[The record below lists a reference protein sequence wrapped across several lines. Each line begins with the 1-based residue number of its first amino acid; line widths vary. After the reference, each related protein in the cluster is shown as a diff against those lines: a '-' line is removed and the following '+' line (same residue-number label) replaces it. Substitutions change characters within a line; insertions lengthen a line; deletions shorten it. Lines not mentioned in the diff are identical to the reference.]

1 MSSSSYIPQAV
12 MGVEIPKKSGGK
24 RLLGI
29 PTVEDGIAQMTVRM
43 VFEPQVEPMFHDDSY
58 GYRPNKS
65 ALEAVGQVR
74 HRCWKFDWVI
84 ELDIK
89 GLFDNIDHQLL
100 MSVVTKHT
108 QEKWAILYI
117 ERWLT
122 ASIRMPNG
130 ETKVRT
136 AGTPHTR
143 LVRKR
148 YSIDR
153 IL

>member
-1 MSSSSYIPQAV
+1 MTIEEYEMDLKNNLYKLWNRMSSGSYIPQAV

-29 PTVEDGIAQMTVRM
+29 PTVEDRIAQMTVKM

-89 GLFDNIDHQLL
+89 VI
-100 MSVVTKHT
+100 TC
-108 QEKWAILYI
+108 W
-117 ERWLT
+117 R
-122 ASIRMPNG
+122 
-130 ETKVRT
+130 
-136 AGTPHTR
+136 
-143 LVRKR
+143 
-148 YSIDR
+148 
-153 IL
+153 